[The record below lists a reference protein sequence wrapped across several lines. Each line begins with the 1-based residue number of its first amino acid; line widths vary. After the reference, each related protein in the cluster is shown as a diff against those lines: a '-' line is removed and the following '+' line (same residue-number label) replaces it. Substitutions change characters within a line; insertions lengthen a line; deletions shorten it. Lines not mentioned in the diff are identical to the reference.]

1 MAKDE
6 AVYAYFFPSFIF
18 PYYFH
23 YCNDRVCV
31 CVRERA
37 WQRTYCWSYYISHFI
52 IFFCIGDEVR
62 SELRSNIQGVGS
74 SIDANMVI

>member
-1 MAKDE
+1 MTKDE
-6 AVYAYFFPSFIF
+6 AVNAYFFPSFIF
-18 PYYFH
+18 PSYFH

-31 CVRERA
+31 CARA
-37 WQRTYCWSYYISHFI
+37 RVAAHVLLVVLLSHFV

-74 SIDANMVI
+74 SIDTNMVI